1 MHWRGIV
8 EEPRVT
14 LGPCYDALWV
24 ALHAVAIATDFT
36 SYRRTDPM
44 YPPTLLPLLSTPA
57 PWSFLQLQSK
67 EKKAIWL
74 KSKYFFSLLKIRIP
88 EIQSRRQG
96 NIGTHLFPKGQEA
109 SECLFQKGRLV
120 TFHHRPPCLLH
131 VPFYP
136 LCSPPDYTDLPPR
149 PPTRC
154 LDSSAR
160 QSSNIIQRHNVDW
173 SGQAGIRY
181 FDILYSSSG
190 IKEMPSDATAR
201 FKAKPE

>member
-36 SYRRTDPM
+36 SYRHTDPM

-74 KSKYFFSLLKIRIP
+74 KSKYFFFTSKNQNTRDSEQKARQYWNTLISQGSRGFRTSIP
-88 EIQSRRQG
+88 EG
-96 NIGTHLFPKGQEA
+96 KAG
-109 SECLFQKGRLV
+109 
-120 TFHHRPPCLLH
+120 
-131 VPFYP
+131 
-136 LCSPPDYTDLPPR
+136 DLPP
-149 PPTRC
+149 PTSLSTSCSILPSLFPSWLHR
-154 LDSSAR
+154 SASPTPNTLPW
-160 QSSNIIQRHNVDW
+160 QQC
-173 SGQAGIRY
+173 QAE
-181 FDILYSSSG
+181 F
-190 IKEMPSDATAR
+190 
-201 FKAKPE
+201 